1 MPGHRILVVEDT
13 ELLRRMYHD
22 KLVADGFVVSTAS
35 DGLEALSVLRT
46 EHFDLIVLDLI
57 MPRMGGLEVLE
68 TVKADPRLAPIPV
81 VILTNLG
88 EESAIERALDLGA
101 VDYLIKNA
109 AKPADVSAKIQLT
122 LQHLA
127 PAAPAP
133 APAGSAAPA
142 PTGPSFK
149 LLIRDREADAD
160 SFVAQAK
167 LQRRFWCPA
176 CEEEL
181 YLELVPSNSR
191 EGWYEAHLL
200 CTRCGR
206 EY

>member
-1 MPGHRILVVEDT
+1 
-13 ELLRRMYHD
+13 MYDD
-22 KLVADGFVVSTAS
+22 KLVADGFVVSSAA
-35 DGLEALSVLRT
+35 DGLEALAILRT
-46 EHFDLIVLDLI
+46 ERFDLILLDLI

-68 TVKADPRLAPIPV
+68 TVKTDPRLTPVPV

-101 VDYLIKNA
+101 NDYLIKNA
-109 AKPADVSAKIQLT
+109 AKPADISAKIQLT
-122 LQHLA
+122 LEHLA
-127 PAAPAP
+127 PAAPAAVPSPTVARVP
-133 APAGSAAPA
+133 APAPA
-142 PTGPSFK
+142 GPSFK

-160 SFVAQAK
+160 PFVAHAG
-167 LQRRFWCPA
+167 LPRRFWCPA

-181 YLELVPSNSR
+181 YLELIPNSSR
-191 EGWYEAHLL
+191 EGWYEGHLI